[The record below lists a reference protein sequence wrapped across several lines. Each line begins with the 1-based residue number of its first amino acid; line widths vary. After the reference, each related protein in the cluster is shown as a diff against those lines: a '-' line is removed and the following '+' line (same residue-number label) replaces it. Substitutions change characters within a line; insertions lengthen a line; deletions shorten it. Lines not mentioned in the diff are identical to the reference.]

1 MKSNI
6 LSRFLTNNHRFKP
19 NDPEYRK
26 VYLVNVFLLVMLSLC
41 FIYFIFNLLGD
52 INNYVIIMNVTG
64 FVLSLLGLIYFHKT
78 DQIDKTNVYSVVIL
92 LSLVFAYFIISDNLE
107 YSLYWLVIIPPFI
120 FFLLGYKKAKV
131 VSFVYFGLVVL
142 FIISSYNS
150 WESIGFGYRSLI
162 NIVGPT
168 LVLIFI
174 ISFYEKSRYQ
184 ASEELGIKNLQLA
197 EIISELS
204 ENHNRIQSLLS
215 STGEG
220 IYGINVKGECVF
232 CNKSGL
238 DFLGYMYEAELLG
251 KDMHAQ
257 IHSKYRNGTPMNIN
271 DCKIFNVFKSG
282 KGIRVSDEVFWKKD
296 GTCFDVE
303 YASFPQYSKGELV
316 GAVISFRDI
325 AEEKINLKKEQY
337 LNSHDW
343 LTDLYSRNWF
353 ETLLTEMDNEEN
365 LPLSII
371 FADINGLKLTNDI
384 FGHAAGDQ
392 LLIKGSE
399 VLKFHQRK
407 QDLLARVG
415 GDEFTLVFPKTTFK
429 EATKIQEKIQAQ
441 FATQSVRSLPCSM
454 SVGCATKIDK
464 SMQISQT
471 IIDAEGE
478 MYKEKTKGRQ
488 NVSADILYT
497 LIELL
502 HSKSPREKVHSE
514 NVVKYA
520 GMLGDALRLS
530 PTDLAQLKKMAFF
543 HDIGKII
550 LEDEIL
556 LSEGAFSKSQLSKM
570 RQHPAIAYRILNL
583 FDETLDIAAGIYAHH
598 ENWDGSGYP
607 RGLKG
612 EEIPYMA
619 RIISVAE
626 IYDALTNKIG
636 GNNWTKEMA
645 LEEISAVTG
654 IKIDPYL
661 APIFIGLMRKDESGS
676 FHELENSEE
685 EDVI

>member
-1 MKSNI
+1 
-6 LSRFLTNNHRFKP
+6 
-19 NDPEYRK
+19 
-26 VYLVNVFLLVMLSLC
+26 
-41 FIYFIFNLLGD
+41 
-52 INNYVIIMNVTG
+52 
-64 FVLSLLGLIYFHKT
+64 
-78 DQIDKTNVYSVVIL
+78 
-92 LSLVFAYFIISDNLE
+92 
-107 YSLYWLVIIPPFI
+107 
-120 FFLLGYKKAKV
+120 
-131 VSFVYFGLVVL
+131 
-142 FIISSYNS
+142 
-150 WESIGFGYRSLI
+150 
-162 NIVGPT
+162 
-168 LVLIFI
+168 
-174 ISFYEKSRYQ
+174 
-184 ASEELGIKNLQLA
+184 
-197 EIISELS
+197 
-204 ENHNRIQSLLS
+204 
-215 STGEG
+215 
-220 IYGINVKGECVF
+220 
-232 CNKSGL
+232 
-238 DFLGYMYEAELLG
+238 
-251 KDMHAQ
+251 
-257 IHSKYRNGTPMNIN
+257 
-271 DCKIFNVFKSG
+271 
-282 KGIRVSDEVFWKKD
+282 
-296 GTCFDVE
+296 
-303 YASFPQYSKGELV
+303 
-316 GAVISFRDI
+316 
-325 AEEKINLKKEQY
+325 
-337 LNSHDW
+337 
-343 LTDLYSRNWF
+343 
-353 ETLLTEMDNEEN
+353 
-365 LPLSII
+365 
-371 FADINGLKLTNDI
+371 
-384 FGHAAGDQ
+384 
-392 LLIKGSE
+392 
-399 VLKFHQRK
+399 
-407 QDLLARVG
+407 
-415 GDEFTLVFPKTTFK
+415 
-429 EATKIQEKIQAQ
+429 
-441 FATQSVRSLPCSM
+441 
-454 SVGCATKIDK
+454 
-464 SMQISQT
+464 MQISQT